1 MPKVLLGE
9 ILGNLIG
16 KNAIFHVKRSLL
28 FYQTTKFAVS
38 GYIFDQKDSR
48 KSKKMIKK
56 MVEIQYIWKFHSLKW
71 GFLLNRGF
79 IE

>member
-9 ILGNLIG
+9 ILRNLIG

-38 GYIFDQKDSR
+38 AWIFDQNTPEN
-48 KSKKMIKK
+48 SKKWSKR
-56 MVEIQYIWKFHSLKW
+56 W
-71 GFLLNRGF
+71 
-79 IE
+79 

>member
-28 FYQTTKFAVS
+28 FYQTSQFAVS
-38 GYIFDQKDSR
+38 AWIFDQKTPENP
-48 KSKKMIKK
+48 KKWIKK
-56 MVEIQYIWKFHSLKW
+56 RVEIQFFGKFT
-71 GFLLNRGF
+71 LLNRGF
-79 IE
+79 S